1 MKNKIKNV
9 IIVIIFSLIFTI
21 CLIMILDRKNVTIDE
36 NLIKI
41 ENENVVNNTSNNK
54 TTNSNT
60 VKEEN
65 TTKNENAVSENTTSN
80 IIGKEETNSEK
91 EEDSS
96 QTKEEKAISLVKK
109 EWGSEDDSVYF
120 NIANKNGNKY
130 TISVNSSETTE
141 AIAWYDVDL
150 DTEKVTSN

>member
-1 MKNKIKNV
+1 MNNKIKNV
-9 IIVIIFSLIFTI
+9 IIVIIFSLIFSI
-21 CLIMILDRKNVTIDE
+21 SLIMILDRKDSSIDQ
-36 NLIKI
+36 NLVKI
-41 ENENVVNNTSNNK
+41 ENENVVNNTVKNQITSNN
-54 TTNSNT
+54 TL
-60 VKEEN
+60 KEEN
-65 TTKNENAVSENTTSN
+65 NIDANNINENTTSN
-80 IIGKEETNSEK
+80 VIGKEETNSEK

-96 QTKEEKAISLVKK
+96 QNKEEKAINLVKK
-109 EWGSEDDSVYF
+109 EWGSDDDSVYF

>member
-1 MKNKIKNV
+1 MNNKIKNV
-9 IIVIIFSLIFTI
+9 IIVIIFSLIFSI
-21 CLIMILDRKNVTIDE
+21 SLIMILDRKDSSIDQ
-36 NLIKI
+36 NLVKI
-41 ENENVVNNTSNNK
+41 ENENLVNNTVKNQITSNN
-54 TTNSNT
+54 TL
-60 VKEEN
+60 KEEN
-65 TTKNENAVSENTTSN
+65 NIDANNINENTTSN
-80 IIGKEETNSEK
+80 VIGKEETNSEK

-96 QTKEEKAISLVKK
+96 QNKEEKAINLVKK
-109 EWGSEDDSVYF
+109 EWGSDDDSVYF

>member
-21 CLIMILDRKNVTIDE
+21 CLIMILDRKNITIDE

-41 ENENVVNNTSNNK
+41 ENENIVNNTS
-54 TTNSNT
+54 NSNT

-65 TTKNENAVSENTTSN
+65 ITKNENAVSENTTSN

>member
-1 MKNKIKNV
+1 MNNKIKNV
-9 IIVIIFSLIFTI
+9 IIVIIFSLIFSI
-21 CLIMILDRKNVTIDE
+21 SLIMILDRKDSSIDQ
-36 NLIKI
+36 NLVRI
-41 ENENVVNNTSNNK
+41 ENENVVNNTVKNQITSNN
-54 TTNSNT
+54 TL
-60 VKEEN
+60 KEEN
-65 TTKNENAVSENTTSN
+65 NIDANNINENTTSN
-80 IIGKEETNSEK
+80 VIGKEETNSEK

-96 QTKEEKAISLVKK
+96 QNKEEKAINLVKK
-109 EWGSEDDSVYF
+109 EWGSDDDSVYF

>member
-1 MKNKIKNV
+1 MNNKIKNV
-9 IIVIIFSLIFTI
+9 IIVIIFSLIFSI
-21 CLIMILDRKNVTIDE
+21 SLIMILDRKDSSIDQ
-36 NLIKI
+36 NLVKI
-41 ENENVVNNTSNNK
+41 ENENLVNNTVKNQITSNNTLK
-54 TTNSNT
+54 KENNIDTNNI
-60 VKEEN
+60 N
-65 TTKNENAVSENTTSN
+65 ENTTSN
-80 IIGKEETNSEK
+80 VIGKEETNSEK

-96 QTKEEKAISLVKK
+96 QNKEEKAINLVKK
-109 EWGSEDDSVYF
+109 EWGSDDDSVYF

>member
-1 MKNKIKNV
+1 MNNKIKNV
-9 IIVIIFSLIFTI
+9 IIVIIFSLIFSI
-21 CLIMILDRKNVTIDE
+21 SLIMILDRKDSSIDQ
-36 NLIKI
+36 NLVKI
-41 ENENVVNNTSNNK
+41 ENENVFNNTVKNQITSNN
-54 TTNSNT
+54 TL
-60 VKEEN
+60 KEEN
-65 TTKNENAVSENTTSN
+65 NIDANNINENTTSN
-80 IIGKEETNSEK
+80 VIGKEETNSEK

-96 QTKEEKAISLVKK
+96 QNKEEKAINLVKK
-109 EWGSEDDSVYF
+109 EWGSDDDSVYF

>member
-1 MKNKIKNV
+1 MNNKIKNV
-9 IIVIIFSLIFTI
+9 IIVIIFSLIFSI
-21 CLIMILDRKNVTIDE
+21 SLIMILDRKDSSIDQ
-36 NLIKI
+36 NLVKI
-41 ENENVVNNTSNNK
+41 ENENLVNNTVKNQITSN
-54 TTNSNT
+54 NT

-65 TTKNENAVSENTTSN
+65 NVDANNINENTTSN
-80 IIGKEETNSEK
+80 VIGKEETNSEK

-96 QTKEEKAISLVKK
+96 QNKEEKAINLVKK
-109 EWGSEDDSVYF
+109 EWGSDDDSVYF

>member
-21 CLIMILDRKNVTIDE
+21 CLIMILDRKNITIDE

-41 ENENVVNNTSNNK
+41 ENENVVNNTSN
-54 TTNSNT
+54 SNT

-65 TTKNENAVSENTTSN
+65 ITKNENAVSENTTSN

>member
-21 CLIMILDRKNVTIDE
+21 CLIMILDRKNITIDE

-41 ENENVVNNTSNNK
+41 ENENVVNNTSN
-54 TTNSNT
+54 SNT

-65 TTKNENAVSENTTSN
+65 ISKNENAVSENTTSN

>member
-1 MKNKIKNV
+1 MNNKIKNV
-9 IIVIIFSLIFTI
+9 IIVIIFSLIFSI
-21 CLIMILDRKNVTIDE
+21 SLIMILDRKDSSIDQ
-36 NLIKI
+36 NLVKI
-41 ENENVVNNTSNNK
+41 ENENVVNNTVKNQITSNN
-54 TTNSNT
+54 TL
-60 VKEEN
+60 KEEN
-65 TTKNENAVSENTTSN
+65 NIDANNINENTTSN
-80 IIGKEETNSEK
+80 VIGKEETNSEK

-96 QTKEEKAISLVKK
+96 QNKEEKAINLVKK
-109 EWGSEDDSVYF
+109 EWGSDNDSVYF

>member
-1 MKNKIKNV
+1 MNNKIKNV
-9 IIVIIFSLIFTI
+9 IIVIIFSLIFSI
-21 CLIMILDRKNVTIDE
+21 SLIMILDRKDSSIDQ
-36 NLIKI
+36 NLVKI
-41 ENENVVNNTSNNK
+41 ENENLVNNTVKNQITSN
-54 TTNSNT
+54 NT

-65 TTKNENAVSENTTSN
+65 NIDANNINENTTSN
-80 IIGKEETNSEK
+80 VIGKEETNSEK

-96 QTKEEKAISLVKK
+96 QNKEEKAINLVKK
-109 EWGSEDDSVYF
+109 EWGSDDDSVYF